1 MAIDAGT
8 TLNAFMFKELGEK
21 TLLTTDLGEPT
32 FYDNGI
38 IDRLFRDD
46 LLLGE

>member
-32 FYDNGI
+32 FMTTGH
-38 IDRLFRDD
+38 RLAFSGRSSAR
-46 LLLGE
+46 